1 MRFIFLALVI
11 VVISL
16 PEYEAGYMQYL
27 KNLLSMQNQDEGTK
41 IIDSYVRQCVRESGN
56 VVPKV
61 QMQTEVS
68 A

>member
-27 KNLLSMQNQDEGTK
+27 KNLLSMQNQDEGK